1 MPTSPYVHQI
11 SISPGGVPK
20 TAVPSAHVTREG
32 LTGDRQRNR
41 KFHGGRDRA
50 VCLYSLEMIEGLRSE
65 GHMIAPGSAGEN
77 LTLAGLAW
85 PTLAPGDR
93 LWIGESVQ
101 LELTSYTTPCRLNA
115 QWFKDGDYTRIAQE
129 AHPGWSRLYAR
140 VLREGVVRTG
150 DAVRV
155 EGR

>member
-1 MPTSPYVHQI
+1 
-11 SISPGGVPK
+11 
-20 TAVPSAHVTREG
+20 
-32 LTGDRQRNR
+32 
-41 KFHGGRDRA
+41 
-50 VCLYSLEMIEGLRSE
+50 
-65 GHMIAPGSAGEN
+65 MIAPGSAGEN